1 MFVEST
7 IWGSPANTQKLL
19 KMMANSDEDG
29 YAETPNQRKIP
40 LRTQTNENLLK
51 PKRILKLKIAKWG
64 PGSYQLRNKH
74 LKY

>member
-1 MFVEST
+1 
-7 IWGSPANTQKLL
+7 
-19 KMMANSDEDG
+19 MANSDVDG

-40 LRTQTNENLLK
+40 LRMQTNENLLK
-51 PKRILKLKIAKWG
+51 PKRILKLKKAKWG